1 MKKITA
7 LFLSAV
13 LVFGLAGCSSN
24 GGTDPAQTQAGSTAP
39 QSTAATSE
47 AANDPVTTSSEAAAD
62 NSASTSSEA
71 ASDNSTSSEAA
82 ADSSAPASSSS
93 SEAAADNPAETV
105 SENTVS
111 TESTEN
117 SQGSKILVVYY
128 SATNNTEAVAGY
140 IAVETG
146 GDLYELVPTEPYSSA
161 DLNWTDSNSRVS
173 REHDDTSLRVGELEN
188 AVPENWDQYD
198 TIFIGYPIWWGI
210 AAWPVDGFVT
220 ANDFTGKTVIPFCTA
235 ASSGIGE
242 SGRLLEEAAGTG
254 NWLEGERF
262 RSGASE
268 DTVREWVKGL
278 GLQ

>member
-7 LFLSAV
+7 LFLSAA

-39 QSTAATSE
+39 QITATTSE
-47 AANDPVTTSSEAAAD
+47 AANDPVTTSSEAASD

-71 ASDNSTSSEAA
+71 ASDNST
-82 ADSSAPASSSS
+82 S

-140 IAVETG
+140 IAAETG

-173 REHDDTSLRVGELEN
+173 REHDDTSLRVVELEN
-188 AVPENWDQYD
+188 AVPENWAQYD

-220 ANDFTGKTVIPFCTA
+220 ANDFTGKTVIPFCIA

>member
-62 NSASTSSEA
+62 NSA
-71 ASDNSTSSEAA
+71 STSSEAA

-173 REHDDTSLRVGELEN
+173 REHD
-188 AVPENWDQYD
+188 
-198 TIFIGYPIWWGI
+198 PIWWGI